1 VTTVE
6 DVLIELP
13 SLPQPDIDI
22 AQDDDGYS
30 AEVSVERSLS
40 LDEVN
45 AFSEACRRLAP
56 AIAVDG
62 EHELRGLVSV
72 DDETLWVYVHEVG
85 PGPYGA
91 QRELAAHALL
101 ERLWRS
107 VHEAA
112 AAL

>member
-13 SLPQPDIDI
+13 SLPRPDIDI

-62 EHELRGLVSV
+62 EHQFRGLVSV